1 MTYDT
6 YVISNAMTSN
16 DKSLSFASHS
26 SLHSDLHSGYSVG
39 KSSDF
44 VNSSPCLSPPLSLSL
59 PSPSPS
65 PSPCPSPLP
74 RPSLSSVPSP
84 LDVLDSQKINNLRKM
99 IDQTLELDTVEIPH
113 DIKISTMT
121 LEAKL
126 NTRFYPWN
134 IYKYIRRSTDGILIG
149 NENRDKKNK
158 KAKNKNKQ
166 SEVFL
171 NQVTISIIVS
181 KKTKPVSV
189 KIFNSGTIHFTGCV
203 CADDLL
209 EAVYKLCIECRREIA
224 IIDKN
229 GKIKDIKFAKNID
242 ELKVE
247 NLFGFKVDMINCI
260 FVVPFKID
268 RPKLQGLLKIDGF
281 DATYDSNGH
290 AGVRIKYIS
299 VKKKITIFVFESGS
313 VIIILGNQ
321 GFARINEV
329 HTFIYKYLLENY
341 CTISKNDNIT
351 TSSILKYLEKNKK

>member
-1 MTYDT
+1 MTNDT
-6 YVISNAMTSN
+6 SVISNAITSN
-16 DKSLSFASHS
+16 KSLSFADFHS
-26 SLHSDLHSGYSVG
+26 TSQHNDLLSEINTLSLFNSELPSQISE
-39 KSSDF
+39 KSSMITQ
-44 VNSSPCLSPPLSLSL
+44 
-59 PSPSPS
+59 PSGQKPS
-65 PSPCPSPLP
+65 
-74 RPSLSSVPSP
+74 V
-84 LDVLDSQKINNLRKM
+84 LDTVDSQKIYNLREM
-99 IDQTLELDTVEIPH
+99 INWTLELDVVKIPE
-113 DIKISTMT
+113 DVKISTMT

-126 NTRFYPWN
+126 KTRFYPWN

-171 NQVTISIIVS
+171 NQVTISIMVS

-209 EAVYKLCIECRREIA
+209 EAVYKLCVECRREIA

-229 GKIKDIKFAKNID
+229 GKIKDIKFAEDID
-242 ELKVE
+242 VLNVE
-247 NLFGFKVDMINCI
+247 NLYGFKVDMINCI
-260 FVVPFKID
+260 FVVPFKIN
-268 RPKLQGLLKIDGF
+268 RTELQKILKSNEY

-290 AGVRIKYIS
+290 AGVRIKYVS
-299 VKKKITIFVFESGS
+299 VKNKITIFVFESGS

-321 GFARINEV
+321 GFAHINEV

-341 CTISKNDNIT
+341 SIISKNDDIT
-351 TSSILKYLEKNKK
+351 RAIIHKYMNKIKNNH